1 MKKVITGIFAG
12 ALSVAVL
19 AWAFDAAGK
28 IDHNE
33 GGGHHEAATVGAEH
47 AAEYEFEPID
57 EFAESGSAGEFA
69 DALDYDLP
77 DDDAARTGRSRG
89 ADLSR
94 GNDLSRRALNNI
106 ELTDEQQEQISTLR
120 SAYARDMVQLRAD
133 SRLAR
138 IDLNELMGE
147 TSPDLEKV
155 KELAAAVSR
164 AQGSVF
170 ERGAVFRAEVKNVL
184 TPEQQEE
191 LRESFRGR
199 SDGRR
204 DSGMRWRRGG
214 RESHNR
220 R

>member
-1 MKKVITGIFAG
+1 MKKIITGIFAG

-28 IDHNE
+28 ISHNE
-33 GGGHHEAATVGAEH
+33 DGDYHEAATAGAEH
-47 AAEYEFEPID
+47 AAESEFEPIA
-57 EFAESGSAGEFA
+57 EFAESGSAGEFTDAQDHDLA
-69 DALDYDLP
+69 DN
-77 DDDAARTGRSRG
+77 DAARTDR
-89 ADLSR
+89 SR

-106 ELTDEQQEQISTLR
+106 ELTDEQHEQISTLR

-147 TSPDLEKV
+147 TSPDLGKV

-191 LRESFRGR
+191 LRESFRDR
-199 SDGRR
+199 RDGRR
-204 DSGMRWRRGG
+204 DSGMRGRRGG
-214 RESHNR
+214 RESFRDR